1 MLLLEPLWLCWFGAV
16 VLFTWWTYQQRPAWV
31 QPAWWRRPMGSD
43 WRNHQLFQPAETPQQ
58 GSLAVMHA
66 LLLLSRVGEW
76 VQLVCWIGI
85 GWPRA
90 ASPAQGYKGPELGS
104 WPSSWLLPRGQRS
117 ARSAAQCWEGSGW
130 ACSAALLSGTA
141 TSPWEVQGTCNIWWE
156 LGRKE
161 QRCIYAPQLP
171 WFFFFHL
178 WLRFCFLR
186 PVWFS
191 CYNTCPLAVTTTM
204 PFLGKEGKSESK
216 LLSTLL
222 CEFLRWCLW
231 FSPHYAHFQVIFMLG
246 VYLST

>member
-1 MLLLEPLWLCWFGAV
+1 MSCCCLSHCGYAGLGQLCSSLGGPTSKDLPGSSQLGGGDPWAQTEG
-16 VLFTWWTYQQRPAWV
+16 TISSSSQQRP
-31 QPAWWRRPMGSD
+31 
-43 WRNHQLFQPAETPQQ
+43 PQQ

-85 GWPRA
+85 GWSRA

-161 QRCIYAPQLP
+161 QCCIYAPQLA
-171 WFFFFHL
+171 WFFFFSPVIEIL
-178 WLRFCFLR
+178 FFASCMIFL
-186 PVWFS
+186 
-191 CYNTCPLAVTTTM
+191 L
-204 PFLGKEGKSESK
+204 
-216 LLSTLL
+216 
-222 CEFLRWCLW
+222 
-231 FSPHYAHFQVIFMLG
+231 
-246 VYLST
+246 

>member
-43 WRNHQLFQPAETPQQ
+43 WRNHQLFQPAGTPQQ
-58 GSLAVMHA
+58 GSLAVVHA

-104 WPSSWLLPRGQRS
+104 WPSSWLLPGGQRS

-161 QRCIYAPQLP
+161 QCCIYAPQLP
-171 WFFFFHL
+171 RFFFFFTCDWDFVFCVLYDFPVITHAPWLSLQQCLFLARRANLKASSWALYCVSSSDDVCGFHL
-178 WLRFCFLR
+178 I
-186 PVWFS
+186 
-191 CYNTCPLAVTTTM
+191 M
-204 PFLGKEGKSESK
+204 P
-216 LLSTLL
+216 
-222 CEFLRWCLW
+222 
-231 FSPHYAHFQVIFMLG
+231 IFK
-246 VYLST
+246 